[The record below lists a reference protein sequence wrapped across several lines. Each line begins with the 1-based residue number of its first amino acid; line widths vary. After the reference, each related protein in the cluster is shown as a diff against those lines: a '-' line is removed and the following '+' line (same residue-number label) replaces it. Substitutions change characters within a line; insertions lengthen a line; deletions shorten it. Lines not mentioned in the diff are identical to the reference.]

1 MNRRRFLE
9 ISGASAVGAMLPLL
23 AAETPDVKFP
33 TNPRERLAVA
43 SYPFRSVLNL
53 KTGTMPLVDFPKMI
67 ADRYG
72 VKGIEPLD
80 GHFLST
86 EAPYLES
93 FRKAVDKAGSR
104 VVNIAVGRLGG
115 SFYNPDAEV
124 RAKVVASAKQWVD
137 VAAAIESPSIRTHIT
152 GASTPPNVDLTAE
165 SLSRVADYAATRR
178 VVVHLENDAPKTE
191 EAFFLVD
198 VLVKANH
205 PYLRALPDF
214 CNSMLLERG
223 EDYNY
228 KAMAELFKPAYGIS
242 HVKDSEQDG
251 KKFFRIDLPKT
262 FGIAKA
268 AGYRGYF
275 SMEFDAEGDP
285 FAPTQA
291 LIDASLKALS

>member
-1 MNRRRFLE
+1 MYRRRFLE
-9 ISGASAVGAMLPLL
+9 ISGAFAAGALLPLN
-23 AAETPDVKFP
+23 AADTPDIKFP
-33 TNPRERLAVA
+33 ANPRERLAVA

-53 KTGTMPLVDFPKMI
+53 KTGTIPLVDFPKMI

-86 EAPYLES
+86 ETAYLET

-115 SFYNPDAEV
+115 SFYNLDAEV
-124 RAKVVASAKQWVD
+124 RAKVVANAKLWVD
-137 VAAAIESPSIRTHIT
+137 VAAAIGSPSIRTHIA
-152 GASTPPNVDLTAE
+152 GASTPPDVDLSAD
-165 SLSRVADYAATRR
+165 SLSRVADYAATKR

-198 VLVKANH
+198 VLAKAKH
-205 PYLRALPDF
+205 PFLRALPDF

-228 KAMAELFKPAYGIS
+228 KAMTELFKHAYGIA
-242 HVKDSEQDG
+242 HGKDSEQDG
-251 KKFFRIDLPKT
+251 KKFFRIDLAKT
-262 FGIAKA
+262 FAIAKT

-285 FAPTQA
+285 FAPTQG